1 MTLRDAALPLRAPAG
16 EGPAAQ
22 PDRFERVPIEF
33 ARYAIDLETAASLM
47 GVDARRAAEL
57 ATDAL
62 PHASD
67 PERGPLFDYVD
78 VMNLALFAGTSRESI
93 PELALRFLLR
103 FAAGP
108 RPSWFEPRQWLVR
121 VRAPRPTGHVPPG
134 LADDPSWSKLVLR
147 GPDLTAPGVEALDG
161 PGADQA
167 PAARVEPP
175 GYQAAVLLTGA
186 EDTIREPAARQAYTE
201 LLGALFSGD
210 VVYQSVSEELRM
222 RHEHAWGLGMADCV
236 VVSRLLAQELRAAGL
251 EARARRGYLLGLVG
265 SDHAWCEL
273 YEDGRWKS
281 LDPVFAFLAGGAGRR
296 RIEASDEFAAACL
309 GGRFNRLLPCEST
322 EAGALILVGGE
333 PAPPWALAGVS
344 AHTWES

>member
-1 MTLRDAALPLRAPAG
+1 MSLPDAPARL
-16 EGPAAQ
+16 E
-22 PDRFERVPIEF
+22 RFERVPAEF
-33 ARYAIDLETAASLM
+33 ARYEVDLTTAASLL
-47 GVDARRAAEL
+47 GVDERRAAEL
-57 ATDAL
+57 APDAL
-62 PHASD
+62 PHAAD
-67 PERGPLFDYVD
+67 RARGPLFDYVD

-103 FAAGP
+103 FAAGA

-121 VRAPRPTGHVPPG
+121 VRAPRPTGE
-134 LADDPSWSKLVLR
+134 DPVSWSRLLLH
-147 GPDLTAPGVEALDG
+147 GPDLSAPGVEELDEPG
-161 PGADQA
+161 PEQS

-175 GYQAAVLLTGA
+175 GYQVAVRLTGA
-186 EDTIREPAARQAYTE
+186 EDTIGDPAARKIYTE
-201 LLGALFSGD
+201 LLDTLFSSD

-222 RHEHAWGLGMADCV
+222 QHARAWELGMADCV
-236 VVSRLLAQELRAAGL
+236 VVSRLLAERLRAAGL

-281 LDPVFAFLAGGAGRR
+281 LDPVFAFLAAGAGRR
-296 RIEASDEFAAACL
+296 RIDASAEFAAACL
-309 GGRFNRLLPCEST
+309 GGRFNRLLPCAST
-322 EAGALILVGGE
+322 EAAALILVGGE

>member
-1 MTLRDAALPLRAPAG
+1 MTLHDSAPPMQAR
-16 EGPAAQ
+16 PATQ
-22 PDRFERVPIEF
+22 PDRFEWVPAEF
-33 ARYAIDLETAASLM
+33 ARYEIDLETAASLM

-57 ATDAL
+57 APDAL

-67 PERGPLFDYVD
+67 AARGPLFDYVD
-78 VMNLALFAGTSRESI
+78 VMNLALCTGTSRESI

-121 VRAPRPTGHVPPG
+121 VRAPLPTGGVPKG
-134 LADDPSWSKLVLR
+134 LAADPSWSGLVLR
-147 GPDLTAPGVEALDG
+147 GPDLSAPGVEELDG
-161 PGADQA
+161 AIPGR
-167 PAARVEPP
+167 PAAAPVEPP
-175 GYQAAVLLTGA
+175 GYQVAVRLTGA
-186 EDTIREPAARQAYTE
+186 EDTVREPDARRIYAE
-201 LLGALFSGD
+201 LFGALVSGE
-210 VVYQSVSEELRM
+210 VIYQSVSEELRM
-222 RHEHAWGLGMADCV
+222 QHERAWDLGMADCV

-273 YEDGRWKS
+273 REDGRWKT
-281 LDPVFAFLAGGAGRR
+281 LDIVFAFLAGGGGRR
-296 RIEASDEFAAACL
+296 RIDASAEFAAACL
-309 GGRFNRLLPCEST
+309 GGRFNRLLPCESAD
-322 EAGALILVGGE
+322 AGALILSGGK